1 MDETATWAES
11 HDDKG
16 RMIRLAGPLTV
27 RHINPIARALRAVVP
42 DGRPLRVDISD
53 LVRIDTTGAWVLYR
67 LRRDW
72 ERAGLPYELT
82 GGSDEMLQL
91 IAQVAIND
99 RPVQIRP
106 DQRNPVVIRL
116 EQVGAATIRAAETL
130 GAFLGFLGVTLISLV
145 NTLGRRR
152 GLRWHAIIRQIEVVG
167 IDALAI
173 IGLMSFLVG
182 IVIAQQGAVQ
192 LRQFGADVFVVNL
205 VGRLTFRELGVLM
218 TAIMVAGRS
227 GSAFAAQIGSMKI
240 AEEVDAMRTIGLP
253 PIEVLVFP
261 RLMAAALMMPLL
273 SFYGAMC
280 ALLGGGILCWL
291 SLGIPPVTYIQRLQ
305 EVVPMTDVWVGLIK
319 APVFGIIIAVTG
331 CYQGMQVGGNAEAV
345 GLRTTAAVVQS
356 IFMVIVLD
364 AFFAIFFSTVGWV

>member
-11 HDDKG
+11 RDEEG
-16 RMIRLAGPLTV
+16 RVIRLAGPFTV
-27 RHINPIARALRAVVP
+27 RHINPIARAMRDVVP
-42 DGRPLRVDISD
+42 DGQPISVDIAD
-53 LVRIDTTGAWVLYR
+53 VLRMDTTGAWIVYR
-67 LRRDW
+67 LQRDW
-72 ERAGLPYELT
+72 ERAGLGFTLS
-82 GGSDEMLQL
+82 GGSDDMRAL

-106 DQRNPVVIRL
+106 DQRNPVIIRL
-116 EQVGAATIRAAETL
+116 EQAGAATIRAAETL
-130 GAFLGFLGVTLISLV
+130 GEFLGFLGVTLL
-145 NTLGRRR
+145 TLGHCLRRR
-152 GLRWHAIIRQIEVVG
+152 GGLRWHAIIRQIEVVG
-167 IDALAI
+167 VDALAI
-173 IGLMSFLVG
+173 IGLMSLLVG

-227 GSAFAAQIGSMKI
+227 GSAFAAQIGSMKV

-253 PIEVLVFP
+253 PIEVLVVP

-273 SFYGAMC
+273 SFYGSLC
-280 ALLGGGILCWL
+280 ALLGGGILCAT

-305 EVVPMTDVWVGLIK
+305 EVVPITDVWVGLIK
-319 APVFGIIIAVTG
+319 APVFGVLIAVTG

-364 AFFAIFFSTVGWV
+364 AFFAVFFSTVGWA